1 MTIFDMVTELCRPRG
16 ACSELF
22 RLHRFEKRK
31 SLFLAKILTQAPDT
45 PPDSLSQSLQNLTQ
59 EISLLHS
66 EQSLLN
72 TPETSDI
79 LVQLTVTSQS
89 GLRKVSYYG
98 TPFLVAELVSRFLM
112 TGQMDAG
119 TISPEK
125 SSEDVTAKESSS
137 PSSALLPNVTFT
149 KSRRRRSS
157 KQVIP
162 PQEDH

>member
-1 MTIFDMVTELCRPRG
+1 MTIYEMVTELCRPRQ

-22 RLHRFEKRK
+22 RQHRFEKRR
-31 SLFLAKILTQAPDT
+31 SLYLAKTLTPMPDT
-45 PPDSLSQSLQNLTQ
+45 PPDLLSQSLQNLGQ

-89 GLRKVSYYG
+89 GLKKVSYYG

-112 TGQMDAG
+112 IGQTDVG
-119 TISPEK
+119 TSSPEK
-125 SSEDVTAKESSS
+125 SSGDVTTKESSS
-137 PSSALLPNVTFT
+137 PSSALLPSVTFT

-157 KQVIP
+157 KHPIP